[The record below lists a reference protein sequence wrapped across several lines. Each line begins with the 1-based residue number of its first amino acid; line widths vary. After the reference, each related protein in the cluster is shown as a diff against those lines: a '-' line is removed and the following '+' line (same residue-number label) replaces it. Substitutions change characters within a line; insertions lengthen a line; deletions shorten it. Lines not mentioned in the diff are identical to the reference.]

1 VTTPHFRIA
10 QLGEALT
17 TSVRT
22 LDKPPSL
29 LQRLFWK
36 RSKFWCDGSV
46 PVGMINTAE
55 SRELTSRMTI
65 ENASTEEPVGWLFLI
80 DDIHD
85 SQTEI
90 FPQAIIE
97 VVSFIRLTRSWDFMP
112 VEIVRPFASTTLGC
126 LLTIIDLMKLA
137 LFEFKPEEGII
148 RAIGCG
154 RSISAFRIRGL
165 GLAIEYVSNG
175 RPLQEM
181 QIEEHDRIE
190 SGVGIKLASYCYKDN
205 SRVYIL

>member
-46 PVGMINTAE
+46 PVEMINTAE
-55 SRELTSRMTI
+55 SRELTSLMTI

-137 LFEFKPEEGII
+137 LIEFKPEEGII

-165 GLAIEYVSNG
+165 GLAIEYVGNG

-181 QIEEHDRIE
+181 QIAEHDRIE
-190 SGVGIKLASYCYKDN
+190 SGEGIKLPSYCYKDN
-205 SRVYIL
+205 TRVYIL